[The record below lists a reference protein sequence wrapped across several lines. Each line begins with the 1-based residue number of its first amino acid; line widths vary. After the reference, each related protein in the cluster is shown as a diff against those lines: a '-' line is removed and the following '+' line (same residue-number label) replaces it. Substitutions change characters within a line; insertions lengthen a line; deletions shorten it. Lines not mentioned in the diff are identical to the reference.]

1 MKHGLFL
8 TSLFMATCS
17 AWATAYSVKSPDGL
31 NEIVLNVEQNVNL
44 SIIRNNT
51 LIVSPTEI
59 ALELQGG
66 EKLGVTPR
74 VKEMQT
80 RTIDEVIKTPFYK
93 KSQIVSKGNQKT
105 IVFEENYSITL
116 AAFDDGVAYR
126 WETSRP
132 GEITIINEKTG
143 LVAAKDDH
151 VYITYGN
158 GDFKG
163 DRLQVSWENL
173 YTDGPLSSV
182 DPKQLIFLPLY
193 MQTDAGVLVMSETDL
208 IDYPGM
214 NFFKVEGKPALEACF
229 AKYPDP
235 GKIEDTQRHR
245 RIHGRLEFIAKTQ
258 GTRTFPWR
266 TFTLAATPAQLINAD
281 LNYKL
286 AAPSVLSDI
295 RWIKPGKVAW
305 DWWNDWNVKHV
316 NFRAGCNTETYKF
329 YIDFAAKHDIE
340 YVILDEGWSKHLKI
354 MEISEDVDLPELFKY
369 AAKKE
374 VGLILWASW
383 PQLYNRQEEVIKKY
397 AEMGA
402 KGFKID
408 FFDRD
413 DQDVVR
419 YLEETAKVAAKYKV
433 LVDYHGIFKPAGLQ
447 RKYPNI
453 INYEA
458 VFGQEQLKWGD
469 SKRDFMRHDT
479 VLPFTRMVA
488 GPMDYTPG
496 AMLNATK
503 ASFAANWA
511 APMSQGTRVHQMAL
525 FVTFEAPLQM
535 LCDTPSNYLD
545 NPECTKFLADIPTVW
560 DETVGVAGE
569 PGKNCI
575 IARRKGDDWYIAA
588 IGNWDAQEIT
598 IDLGPILKKGRW
610 KAEIFKDGINADR
623 DAKDWATETATFHAT
638 DKLTITLQPG
648 GGWVGHFE

>member
-1 MKHGLFL
+1 MTHGLHIA
-8 TSLFMATCS
+8 SLLMVACS
-17 AWATAYSVKSPDGL
+17 AFATTYSVKSPDGL
-31 NEIVLNVEQNVNL
+31 NEIVLNAEHAL
-44 SIIRNNT
+44 TISIMRNNT
-51 LIVSPTEI
+51 PIVAPTEI

-66 EKLGVTPR
+66 ETLGLAPH
-74 VKEMQT
+74 VKDMQV
-80 RTIDEVIKTPFYK
+80 RAIDDVIHNHIYK
-93 KSQIVSKGNQKT
+93 KSQIVAKGNQKT
-105 IVFEENYSITL
+105 ITFDGNYSVTL
-116 AAFDDGVAYR
+116 AAFNDGVAYR
-126 WETSRP
+126 WETSRT
-132 GEITIINEKTG
+132 GEITIVNEKGG
-143 LVAAKDDH
+143 LVAAKDYH
-151 VYITYGN
+151 AFITYGN

-173 YTDGPLSSV
+173 YTDGAISSI
-182 DPKQLIFLPLY
+182 DTKQLIFLPLY
-193 MQTDAGVLVMSETDL
+193 IKTDAGVLVMSETDL
-208 IDYPGM
+208 ADYPGM
-214 NFFKVEGKPALEACF
+214 NFFKVEGKTAFTACF
-229 AKYPDP
+229 AKYPDQTT
-235 GKIEDTQRHR
+235 IEDTQRHR
-245 RIHGRLEFIAKTQ
+245 RIHGRQGFIAKTQ

-266 TFTLAATPAQLINAD
+266 TFTLAATPAHLINAD
-281 LNYKL
+281 LNYTL
-286 AAPSVLSDI
+286 ATPSVLRDTS
-295 RWIKPGKVAW
+295 WIKPGKVAW

-329 YIDFAAKHDIE
+329 YIDFAAKHNIE

-354 MEISEDVDLPELFKY
+354 MEISDEVDLVELFKY

-458 VFGQEQLKWGD
+458 VFGLEQLKWGD
-469 SKRDFMRHDT
+469 NKRDFMRHDT
-479 VLPFTRMVA
+479 ILPFTRMVA

-503 ASFAANWA
+503 SSFAANWA

-525 FVTFEAPLQM
+525 LVMLEAPLQM
-535 LCDTPSNYLD
+535 LCDSPSNYLD
-545 NPECTKFLADIPTVW
+545 NPACTAFMADIPTVW
-560 DETVGVAGE
+560 DETIGIAGE
-569 PGKNCI
+569 PGKNCV
-575 IARRKGDDWYIAA
+575 IARRKGDEWYIAA

-598 IDLGPILKKGRW
+598 IDLAPILKKGRW
-610 KAEIFKDGINADR
+610 TAEIFKDGVNADR
-623 DAKDWATETATFHAT
+623 DAKDWAFEKTKFHAA
-638 DKLTITLQPG
+638 DKLTISLKPG